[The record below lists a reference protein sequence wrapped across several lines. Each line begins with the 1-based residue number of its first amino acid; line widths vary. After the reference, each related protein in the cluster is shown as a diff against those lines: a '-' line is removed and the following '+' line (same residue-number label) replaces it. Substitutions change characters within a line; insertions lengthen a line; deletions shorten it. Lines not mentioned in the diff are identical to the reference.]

1 MKRKLL
7 AILFVLT
14 FAFSVLN
21 AAGVG
26 DSAPNFTLNKLGGG
40 TITLSEL
47 KGKIVYIF
55 WFGYN

>member
-1 MKRKLL
+1 MKKLFP
-7 AILFVLT
+7 IVFILT
-14 FAFSVLN
+14 FAFSVLK

-26 DSAPNFTLNKLGGG
+26 DPAPNFTLNKLGGG